1 MRLMENLLTMEAE
14 VKYLLGVKDRS
25 YERVLMKKLLKILDE
40 AEFLYGPRDRSYQ
53 LRELRITECAYAQT
67 YVFYPLRMTRIYL
80 TSGSKAGGYCAS
92 YELAHEAIHVLSP
105 VPWGQ
110 GPTMLEEGLATY
122 FSLKHVNRI
131 YGLGLESVDEPKY
144 EAALRAVSKLMAK
157 NESVIKELRV
167 RQPVISKI
175 DERLLVEVAG
185 IEPDHAK
192 LLCTDFESYGGTTMP
207 WSTSAAR
214 GAQRLVSCLR
224 SIWD

>member
-1 MRLMENLLTMEAE
+1 MQLMENLLTIEAE
-14 VKYLLGVKDRS
+14 AKYLLGLKDRS
-25 YERVLMKKLLKILDE
+25 HERSLMKNLLKILEE
-40 AEFLYGPRDRSYQ
+40 AEFLFGPRDRSYD

-80 TSGSKAGGYCAS
+80 TSSSKAGGYLAA

-105 VPWGQ
+105 VPWGH

-144 EAALRAVSKLMAK
+144 EAARRAVSAMMAK
-157 NESVIKELRV
+157 NEFVIKELRV

-175 DERLLVEVAG
+175 DERLLIEVAG
-185 IEPDHAK
+185 IEPHHAK
-192 LLCTDFESYGGTTMP
+192 LLCTDFDSYGRTP
-207 WSTSAAR
+207 WSTNAAR

-224 SIWD
+224 SIWEG